1 MNLSRRIMKHPI
13 SSFLTCVQT
22 LVLTLFL
29 ISSHEVLPQTNVLTW
44 HDDNLRTGQ
53 NLSEAILTPAN
64 VKSSTFGLRFNFHV
78 DGKVDAQPL
87 YVSGVQFATQGTHN
101 VIYAATEHDSVY
113 AFDADTGKQ
122 YWKVSMLG
130 PGETPSDNRGCGQV
144 TPEIGITS
152 TPAIDLKSGLH
163 GAIFLVAM
171 SKDASGKYYQRLH
184 ALDLTTGSEELTGP
198 RVVEA
203 SYPGKGDNSRN
214 GSVVFDPGQYK
225 ERPGLLLVNGVIYTS
240 WGSHCDHRPY
250 TGWII
255 AYRESNLQQ
264 TGVLNFAPNGND
276 AALWNSGAGPASDA
290 QGNIYAALA
299 NGTFDPTLTSTGFP
313 SLGDYGNSLVKVST
327 SNGKLS
333 VADYWT
339 MDNTIVESGSDTDF
353 GSGGAML
360 LPNMADS
367 RGELR
372 QLAVAAGKDRN
383 LYVVD
388 RDDMGHYD
396 RAENGTIYQELPGAL
411 PGGIWSSPAYF
422 NGMVYYGSVN
432 QKLFA
437 FQVNSAR
444 LSSSPLSTSTT
455 IFEYPGTTPSVSA
468 YGRTNG
474 IVWAIE
480 NSSLAVLHAY
490 NATNL
495 SIELYNSN
503 QAASSRDHFGAGN
516 KFMVPTIANG
526 KVFVGTTN
534 SVAAFGLLSSIRP
547 PMADGIY
554 TLTNHSSGFL
564 LGDPGLS
571 VSSGTRIIQWQ
582 RRSGAASEEWF
593 FSSQGSGYYTIQNEW
608 SGLLL
613 TDTNGSKTPS
623 IPLVQQL
630 PTHDDSQ
637 LWSLIAVNGGFMIQ
651 NKASS
656 LVIEDPKSSK
666 VQGTVMILDSRNTG
680 TNEVWTIQ

>member
-1 MNLSRRIMKHPI
+1 VEFRCW
-13 SSFLTCVQT
+13 SS
-22 LVLTLFL
+22 
-29 ISSHEVLPQTNVLTW
+29 
-44 HDDNLRTGQ
+44 
-53 NLSEAILTPAN
+53 
-64 VKSSTFGLRFNFHV
+64 
-78 DGKVDAQPL
+78 
-87 YVSGVQFATQGTHN
+87 
-101 VIYAATEHDSVY
+101 
-113 AFDADTGKQ
+113 
-122 YWKVSMLG
+122 
-130 PGETPSDNRGCGQV
+130 
-144 TPEIGITS
+144 
-152 TPAIDLKSGLH
+152 
-163 GAIFLVAM
+163 
-171 SKDASGKYYQRLH
+171 
-184 ALDLTTGSEELTGP
+184 
-198 RVVEA
+198 
-203 SYPGKGDNSRN
+203 
-214 GSVVFDPGQYK
+214 
-225 ERPGLLLVNGVIYTS
+225 
-240 WGSHCDHRPY
+240 
-250 TGWII
+250 
-255 AYRESNLQQ
+255 
-264 TGVLNFAPNGND
+264 
-276 AALWNSGAGPASDA
+276 SDA

-313 SLGDYGNSLVKVST
+313 NLGDYGNSLVKVST

-339 MDNTIVESGSDTDF
+339 MYNTIDESGSDTDF

-360 LPNMADS
+360 LPDQTDS
-367 RGELR
+367 RGKTR
-372 QLAVAAGKDRN
+372 HLAVAAGKDKN

-396 RAENGTIYQELPGAL
+396 HAGNGTIYQELSGAL

-422 NGMVYYGSVN
+422 NEMVYYGSVN

-455 IFEYPGTTPSVSA
+455 SFEYPGTTPSVSA
-468 YGRTNG
+468 YGHANG
-474 IVWAIE
+474 IVWATE
-480 NSSLAVLHAY
+480 NSSPAVLHAY
-490 NATNL
+490 NARNL

-516 KFMVPTIANG
+516 KFIVPTIANG
-526 KVFVGTTN
+526 KVYVGTTN

-547 PMADGIY
+547 PIADGIY
-554 TLTNHSSGFL
+554 RLANHSSGFL
-564 LGDPGLS
+564 MDDPGF
-571 VSSGTRIIQWQ
+571 SSSPGTQIIQWQ
-582 RRSGAASEEWF
+582 RSGTANEEWF
-593 FSSQGSGYYTIQNEW
+593 FSSQGNGYYTIQNEW

-623 IPLVQQL
+623 TPLVQQL

-637 LWSLIAVNGGFMIQ
+637 LWSPIAVHGGFTIQ